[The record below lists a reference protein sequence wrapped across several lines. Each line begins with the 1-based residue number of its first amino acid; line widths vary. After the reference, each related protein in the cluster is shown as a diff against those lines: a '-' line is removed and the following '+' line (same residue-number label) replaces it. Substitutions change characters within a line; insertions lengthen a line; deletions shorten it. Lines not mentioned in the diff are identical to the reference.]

1 MHEVTGNRAGLKPSE
16 LSALERVYR
25 RRVASDEVVSA
36 ELGAYLCEVSRAIG
50 RQVGVL
56 ISRRGDIE
64 HVFVGDASRIVLP
77 EVGRLRAGHG
87 RFRGLRL
94 VHTHLRN
101 ETLSRDD
108 LVDLALLRLDLV
120 AAVGVNHEGR
130 PADLHLAHLLP
141 PREGKSPW
149 VSLPPTPFHRASV
162 DPAEIVAALEEEFE
176 RVLPSTRATR
186 SAERALLVVA
196 EIGKSRGGSES
207 LVRSL
212 PALPA
217 AEHRGRVWEPSQGF
231 QDNNSRVRSLPALG
245 TCQPAHSP
253 PRASPSPSPVA
264 EHRRRVSE
272 AERSEGEAGW
282 VGGCRGQ
289 SEPAQGS
296 QDNNSHVHELRELCR
311 TAGILVVD
319 VAVQRRPEPDP
330 RYLIGRGKLEDVL
343 VRAMQY
349 DASVLIFDPDLS
361 PGQAHAIASFTDL
374 KVIDRTILIL
384 DIFAQRARSRDAKLQ
399 VELAQLRYR
408 LPRLH
413 EENTMMSRLVGG
425 IGGRGPGETKLEIG
439 RRRARERLHRLE
451 KDIEQTRRQRA
462 GRRSARED
470 RGLPVVAIVGY
481 TNAGKSTLLNGLTD
495 SDVLV
500 EDKLFA
506 TLDPT
511 TRRLRFPREREL
523 ILADTV
529 GFIRDL
535 PKDLAQAFHAT
546 LEELDNAD
554 LLLHVVDASDP
565 DRDAHITAVER
576 ILGDLNLAETP
587 RLLVYNKADRL
598 LPEEKAILE
607 DNGRTIAISALD
619 RQTIGP
625 LLTAMEEALWREG
638 HSVGGYAGS
647 P

>member
-25 RRVASDEVVSA
+25 RRVAPQDVVSA
-36 ELGAYLCEVSRAIG
+36 ELGAFLCEISHRIG
-50 RQVGVL
+50 RQAGVL
-56 ISRRGDIE
+56 ISRKGAIE

-101 ETLSRDD
+101 EILSRDD

-130 PADLHLAHLLP
+130 PADLHVAHLVP

-149 VSLPPTPFHRASV
+149 VLLPPAPFHRAEV
-162 DPAEIVAALEEEFE
+162 DCLDLVAALEEEFD
-176 RVLPSTRATR
+176 RVLPTGRATR
-186 SAERALLVVA
+186 AAERALLVLA
-196 EIGKSRGGSES
+196 ELGTLRGDSES
-207 LVRSL
+207 R
-212 PALPA
+212 
-217 AEHRGRVWEPSQGF
+217 
-231 QDNNSRVRSLPALG
+231 
-245 TCQPAHSP
+245 
-253 PRASPSPSPVA
+253 
-264 EHRRRVSE
+264 
-272 AERSEGEAGW
+272 
-282 VGGCRGQ
+282 
-289 SEPAQGS
+289 
-296 QDNNSHVHELRELCR
+296 VHELRELCL
-311 TAGILVVD
+311 TAGLEVVD
-319 VAVQRRPEPDP
+319 VAVQRRHEADP

-361 PGQAHAIASFTDL
+361 PGQAHAIAAFTDL

-451 KDIEQTRRQRA
+451 KDIEDTRRQRK
-462 GRRSARED
+462 GRRAAREG
-470 RGLPVVAIVGY
+470 RGLPLVAIVGY
-481 TNAGKSTLLNGLTD
+481 TNAGKSTLLNGLTG

-500 EDKLFA
+500 ENKLFA

-535 PKDLAQAFHAT
+535 PKDLAEAFHAT
-546 LEELDNAD
+546 LEELDGAD
-554 LLLHVVDASDP
+554 LLLHVVDAADP
-565 DRDAHITAVER
+565 DRDAHVAAVER
-576 ILGDLNLAETP
+576 ILGDLELGETP

-598 LPEEKAILE
+598 LPEEKSILE
-607 DNGRTIAISALD
+607 AGGRNLTISALD
-619 RQTIGP
+619 RKSVLP
-625 LLTAMEEALWREG
+625 LLAAMEHALWREG
-638 HSVGGYAGS
+638 HVVADRAV
-647 P
+647 